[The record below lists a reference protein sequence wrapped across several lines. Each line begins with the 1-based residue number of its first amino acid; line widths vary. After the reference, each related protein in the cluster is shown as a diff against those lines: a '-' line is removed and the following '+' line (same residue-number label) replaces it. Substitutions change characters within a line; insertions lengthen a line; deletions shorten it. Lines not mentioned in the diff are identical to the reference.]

1 MEGRFLIGV
10 WFALAADQGVRLGE
24 PYASAMP
31 RTLGGHRRTRI
42 YGRLGCAGGRRWIA
56 RGHYVK
62 QRDFCAKSTS

>member
-1 MEGRFLIGV
+1 MEGRFFIGV
-10 WFALAADQGVRLGE
+10 WFAKPYTLIGREGE

-62 QRDFCAKSTS
+62 QRDFCAKSTP